1 MFKLNKITQNFT
13 VLDKNKKQ
21 YGEVHTDFNLITKIL
36 DLIPKKYFKNP
47 NLKWLDPCAGRGY
60 FSIILFNRLF
70 KNLNKVFPDKV
81 SRKKHIIEKMLYINE
96 INNDYIPLL
105 KDLFG
110 EKSNVTNFDFL
121 NFNNMKFDFIVGNP
135 PYNSYIFKNQ
145 SNYTSIWQSFIKHSI
160 SLLKDNGFLCFITP
174 SIWMKN
180 SHVFFNYMLKYNIHK
195 IFTLSSTETKKLFHG
210 EAQVPTCY
218 FLLEN
223 KQNNNNIKIYDHVC
237 EKYIKFTSINCSL
250 PVYAI
255 SIIKKLQK
263 FVKKYGYLRVEKT
276 NIRPE
281 RVKNLTLSNVK
292 TDNCKYSNIYT
303 CKLTK
308 QKPYLCINYSN
319 IECPYINKSKIIMAH
334 KMYGFPYYDK
344 EGLYGITGR
353 DNFIIL
359 NKTDTEFIR
368 LKKFLS
374 TKLFLTLTE
383 STRYRMTYLE
393 ANLFDFIPDITKIT
407 DFPEVINDETINQYF
422 NLNDVERKKLN
433 EHKKIYLLNKL

>member
-1 MFKLNKITQNFT
+1 
-13 VLDKNKKQ
+13 
-21 YGEVHTDFNLITKIL
+21 
-36 DLIPKKYFKNP
+36 
-47 NLKWLDPCAGRGY
+47 
-60 FSIILFNRLF
+60 
-70 KNLNKVFPDKV
+70 
-81 SRKKHIIEKMLYINE
+81 
-96 INNDYIPLL
+96 
-105 KDLFG
+105 
-110 EKSNVTNFDFL
+110 
-121 NFNNMKFDFIVGNP
+121 
-135 PYNSYIFKNQ
+135 
-145 SNYTSIWQSFIKHSI
+145 
-160 SLLKDNGFLCFITP
+160 
-174 SIWMKN
+174 
-180 SHVFFNYMLKYNIHK
+180 MLKYNIHK
-195 IFTLSSTETKKLFHG
+195 IFTLSSTETKKVFHG
-210 EAQVPTCY
+210 EEQIPTCY

-223 KQNNNNIKIYDHVC
+223 KQNSNNIKIYDHVC
-237 EKYIKFTSINCSL
+237 EKYVRFTPVNCSL

-281 RVKNLTLSNVK
+281 RVKNLTLSDVK
-292 TDNCKYSNIYT
+292 TDNCNYANIYT

-319 IECPYINKSKIIMAH
+319 QKCPYINKSKIIMAH

-374 TKLFLTLTE
+374 SKLFLTLTE

-393 ANLFDFIPDITKIT
+393 ANLFEFIPDITKIS

-422 NLNDVERKKLN
+422 S
-433 EHKKIYLLNKL
+433 LNKV